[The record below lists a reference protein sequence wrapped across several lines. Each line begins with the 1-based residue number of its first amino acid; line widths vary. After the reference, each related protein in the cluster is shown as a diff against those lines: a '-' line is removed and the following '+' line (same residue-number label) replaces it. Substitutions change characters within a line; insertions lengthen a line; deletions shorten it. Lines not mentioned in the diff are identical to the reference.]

1 MNLLDRVIGMVSPR
15 AGLQRVQARYALG
28 LTQAFLDRHKERLSY
43 DGATGGR
50 RTHGWYA
57 ASTDANVELLGS
69 LIYLRNRSRELVRNN
84 PYATRMIEELVGNT
98 VGTGIVPQAKT
109 GDPKL
114 NKIIDAEWPYFSEQC
129 DPGGQLDFYGLQAL
143 IMRTTAESGEGLI
156 RYRQRRKSDG
166 LRVPL
171 QLQILES
178 DHLDSSRTMGT
189 PDGGHIVQGVEFDPE
204 VRRRFYWLFANHPG
218 SAILFNPRGGI
229 VSKPVPAEEIL
240 HNYRILRPGQVR
252 GIPWM
257 APVMTALR
265 DQDDYRDAEG
275 IRKKIEACMVAF
287 VTQPDA
293 MAGQSLGLNA
303 AIDPKASQGV
313 PIENFEPGMI
323 KYLKPGQQ
331 ALFNE
336 PHPAGGYREYTMT
349 EVQRI
354 MAGVCVP
361 YELGSGDMSNVNF
374 SSWRGGMLGF
384 RNTIEAY
391 RWLMLISQ
399 NCMPVRRRYID
410 TLVLIGKI
418 PAAALV
424 DPDINIYATEW
435 TAPKFESVDPVKD
448 AEAVLK
454 QVRMGTL
461 TLSEAI
467 IQNGYDPERQ
477 LAEIARLN
485 KVLDELE
492 IILDCDPRNVTLRGQ
507 EQPAATAERTPSSQ
521 PNVGGSPKASVSNQ
535 AAFRAAMEQVTE
547 KITFLASCAV
557 DRSIRGDSLTKR
569 MYIC

>member
-1 MNLLDRVIGMVSPR
+1 MNLIDRAISAVSPR
-15 AGLQRVQARYALG
+15 TALRRAQARYALEVTEG
-28 LTQAFLDRHKERLSY
+28 YTKRHSERYSY

-50 RTHGWYA
+50 RMHGWYA

-69 LIYLRNRSRELVRNN
+69 LIYLRNRSRDLVRNN
-84 PYATRMIEELVGNT
+84 PYASRMVEELVGNT

-109 GDPKL
+109 GSVEL
-114 NKIIDAEWPYFSEQC
+114 NKTIDGEWQYFAESC

-143 IMRTTAESGEGLI
+143 IMRTTAESGEGI
-156 RYRQRRKSDG
+156 VRYRQRRPSDN

-178 DHLDSSRTMGT
+178 DHLDASRTMGT
-189 PDGGHIVQGVEFDPE
+189 PDGGHIVQGVEFDPIG
-204 VRRRFYWLFANHPG
+204 RRRQYWLFANHPG

-229 VSKPVPAEEIL
+229 ISKPVPADEVL

-252 GIPWM
+252 GVPWM

-287 VTQPDA
+287 VTQGDGL
-293 MAGQSLGLNA
+293 AGGPLGLNSTT
-303 AIDPKASQGV
+303 DPMSGTGAPV
-313 PIENFEPGMI
+313 ENFEPGMI
-323 KYLKPGQQ
+323 KYLKPGQS
-331 ALFNE
+331 ATFNT

-399 NCMPVRRRYID
+399 SCMPTRRRFID
-410 TLVLIGKI
+410 TLIAVGRI
-418 PAAALV
+418 PAKAL
-424 DPDINIYATEW
+424 DDTSINLYATEW

-448 AEAVLK
+448 AESVLK

-477 LAEIARLN
+477 LAEIARIN

-492 IILDCDPRNVTLRGQ
+492 IILDCDPRNTTLRGQ
-507 EQPAATAERTPSSQ
+507 EQPAATAERTPSSK
-521 PNVGGSPKASVSNQ
+521 PVVSNQ
-535 AAFRAAMEQVTE
+535 AAFRASMDNIAE
-547 KITFLASCAV
+547 KVNFLAACAV
-557 DRSIRGDSLTKR
+557 DRSMRHDSLTKR
-569 MYIC
+569 TYIC